1 VKTDIQ
7 PYRVTASR
15 RTVGE
20 ITDQYND
27 ALYRS
32 YGPDHSLKSGPVQ
45 ITVDA
50 LCEYERLLDTV
61 VEIGAEGVPL
71 AEMHDTPCPA
81 DKIICGIRHDLD
93 MDFRASL
100 EMARLE
106 QERGIRTSWY
116 ILHTAPYY
124 GQLDGEGVFHRN
136 ESMAAVYLQLQ
147 EMGHEVGLHIDPLHL
162 YQNEKIDGAEA
173 LLAEL
178 EWMRAIG
185 LDIVGSAAHNM
196 VATYGAENYA
206 IYKGRPLSGGELKGD
221 SPTEVV
227 KGGKWAPVGLVDE
240 LEHGLTYEANDL
252 FHQGHTSVYYA
263 ATRGLDQWRRVGE
276 MSAPRAGKSDDLGK
290 GFTDAATVLR
300 EMRAVEK
307 GKFIILAVHPIYYGA
322 RHSPQSGPSQFC
334 SLNGSTSSVDAG
346 WPVYPPGE
354 VQARYGKRK
363 SGAQEFQ
370 AINLANE
377 KGQLDKPFAA
387 ADESASARI
396 LFLGSR
402 NVDGASVG
410 LPAHCH
416 LRVRDALEADE
427 EIDSV
432 QLWKF
437 ARPELGVSRLF
448 SFYESEKE
456 TCRPTHLVMGIGG
469 DELLRSL
476 PGYWSMVCGTDPG
489 LPAGSYLAADSENRV
504 KTIPSAAG
512 AKVARGVPQAVPDDA
527 PLLHRNLSSRHK
539 KDLSQL
545 ESVLS
550 HCQDVCRKDGVKLV
564 LFLENCGETV
574 DLRLLEGDG
583 DELERAHR
591 HAIHILQPLCDRL
604 EICLVD
610 PYLALLEEKEDAF
623 YESVPEWS
631 PRGHALAARILAKEL
646 SAECGESAKFAL
658 QRSKRVRSAQPLTT
672 ESRPSIAEL
681 ESMAEAAEQAGV
693 RPVPYPFAN
702 AMTVTSD
709 IDKSNREKYEAYIDA
724 LVKDFGLDFGDSVWL
739 TASFPGKR
747 RKQRHTGM
755 AFFSPWL
762 THFESIW
769 PEAGVLDSFELIRE
783 HHLGNVDHWHSFLR
797 RGPRCAILK
806 SLERQDDGSFHGV
819 LPPAVDPRPVSDNK
833 FGRDYYDTRDFYV
846 VAATVIGTWGSADA
860 PDSLVVKDADGGDS
874 RFEMGSDPLDALA
887 GLEKSHRCF
896 IAKIAPGD
904 AQIVPHLDKVE
915 SIQIGFSKEDSTAT
929 VDRVILHNIHPD
941 LFADRFD
948 YLAKK
953 YHFST
958 NLVSRHSLF
967 HFLPAIPGFGG
978 KAQGRVNRERMEEFP
993 EILDTYYGSLFDQGF
1008 EASSSADESGSFAQ
1022 VYPRETQV
1030 NGLRFLRTV
1039 AIDYP
1044 TTLRTAAAQ
1053 KAHALREGGGAQKA
1067 ATSNDPVESESP
1079 GWHPSV
1085 FGVAFP
1091 TPTRTGGAL
1100 YHLRSTHSRLSD
1112 KEAAKSLGKAVAK
1125 KTTARTFTNR
1135 LRTVIDDLKGKKA
1148 RAAQFYTHLGN
1159 LAPDDEVL
1167 PDPYFDQN
1175 DLREFQDRV
1184 FGCGQDRSDHRIWF
1198 TRGTVLSDYSLVLQS
1213 IGHHTKRPDENTVSI
1228 TSWTDPYA
1236 GIPVARN
1243 FHQLYGQ
1250 TFYVDDSSEAQ
1261 VNLNEEELSEIV
1273 RNPADES
1280 GKQSVTIAESTIRH
1294 TVFRAIDPQKRGSVE
1309 AENCA
1314 ADWTGEAFSL
1324 SPADSSAGKVTII
1337 PESIYP
1343 VGTQHL
1349 IFRIRR
1355 ISADSRFA
1363 LVFETKTGGRFAFGD
1378 SSMISDVD
1386 GFIDAKYDFA
1396 SAFPTDDSW
1405 QTCVVPFYDL
1415 EWATADLS
1423 ADAVRPLP
1431 SHEPASIQFQV
1442 SGDGVEIDHLEYTR
1456 PKTTAPNSGHPDS
1469 VKIGVRCEDSRSGRI
1484 FELRSVA
1491 DDSVAA
1497 TASPNEVGHLIFDAV
1512 PKGGY
1517 RLIASAKPDETLHW
1531 IEAFA
1536 DRFDL
1541 VL

>member
-61 VEIGAEGVPL
+61 VEIGAEGAPL

-100 EMARLE
+100 EMAGLE

-178 EWMRAIG
+178 EWMRSIG

-206 IYKGRPLSGGELKGD
+206 IYKDRPLSGGELKGA

-227 KGGKWAPVGLVDE
+227 KDGKWAPVGLVDE
-240 LEHGLTYEANDL
+240 SEHGLTYEANDL

-276 MSAPRAGKSDDLGK
+276 MSAPRAGKSDDLAK
-290 GFTDAATVLR
+290 GFTDTVTVLR
-300 EMRAVEK
+300 EMREVEK
-307 GKFIILAVHPIYYGA
+307 GRFIILAVHPIYYGA
-322 RHSPQSGPSQFC
+322 RHSPNTGPSQFC
-334 SLNGSTSSVDAG
+334 SLNGSAPSMEAG
-346 WPVYPPGE
+346 WPVYLPGE
-354 VQARYGKRK
+354 VQARCGTGKN
-363 SGAQEFQ
+363 GAQEFQ
-370 AINLANE
+370 SINLANE
-377 KGQLDKPFAA
+377 KGQLDKPFVG

-410 LPAHCH
+410 VPAHCH
-416 LRVRDALEADE
+416 LRVREALEKE
-427 EIDSV
+427 EGISSV
-432 QLWKF
+432 QIWKF

-448 SFYESEKE
+448 SFYELEKE
-456 TCRPTHLVMGIGG
+456 MCHPTHLVMGIGG

-476 PGYWSMVCGTDPG
+476 PRYWNMVCGTDPG
-489 LPAGSYLAADSENRV
+489 LPAGDYLAVDSENRV
-504 KTIPSAAG
+504 TTIPSAAG
-512 AKVARGVPQAVPDDA
+512 ANVARGVPQAVPDDA
-527 PLLHRNLSSRHK
+527 PLLHRELSRQHER
-539 KDLSQL
+539 DLSQL
-545 ESVLS
+545 ESILR
-550 HCQDVCRKDGVKLV
+550 HCQDVCRQDGVKLV

-591 HAIHILQPLCDRL
+591 HTSHVLQPLCDRL

-610 PYLALLEEKEDAF
+610 PYPALLEEKKDAF
-623 YESVPEWS
+623 YQSVPEWS

-693 RPVPYPFAN
+693 RSAPYPFAN

-709 IDKSNREKYEAYIDA
+709 IDMSNREKYEAYIDA

-755 AFFSPWL
+755 AFFTPWL
-762 THFESIW
+762 THFENVW
-769 PEAGVLDSFELIRE
+769 PEAVVLDSFELIRE

-797 RGPRCAILK
+797 RGPRCAIVK
-806 SLERQDDGSFHGV
+806 SLEKQADGSIRGV
-819 LPPAVDPRPVSDNK
+819 LPPAADPRPVSDNK

-846 VAATVIGTWGSADA
+846 VAATVIGEWDA
-860 PDSLVVKDADGGDS
+860 ANVPDSLVVKDTEGGEAC
-874 RFEMGSDPLDALA
+874 FELGSDPLDALP
-887 GLEKSHRCF
+887 GLEKSHCCF
-896 IAKIAPGD
+896 VAKIAPGD
-904 AQIVPHLDKVE
+904 ARIVPHLDEVE
-915 SIQIGFSKEDSTAT
+915 SIQLGLSKEDSTAI

-948 YLAKK
+948 YLAQR

-978 KAQGRVNRERMEEFP
+978 KAQGRANRERMEEFP
-993 EILDTYYGSLFDQGF
+993 EILDTYYGSLFDQGV

-1053 KAHALREGGGAQKA
+1053 KAQALREGGAAQKA
-1067 ATSNDPVESESP
+1067 VASGDPIESESP

-1085 FGVAFP
+1085 FGVTFP

-1112 KEAAKSLGKAVAK
+1112 KEGTKSLGKAVAR

-1135 LRTVIDDLKGKKA
+1135 LRTVIDDLRGKKG

-1159 LAPDDEVL
+1159 LAPDNENL

-1184 FGCGQDRSDHRIWF
+1184 FGCGPERNDHRIWF

-1213 IGHHTKRPDENTVSI
+1213 IGHHTKRPDGNTVSI

-1243 FHQLYGQ
+1243 PHQLYGQ
-1250 TFYVDDSSEAQ
+1250 TFYVDDSSKAKAYLDDEG
-1261 VNLNEEELSEIV
+1261 LSEVV

-1280 GKQSVTIAESTIRH
+1280 GRQSVTIAESTIRH
-1294 TVFRAIDPQKRGSVE
+1294 TVFRAIDPQKRWSLE
-1309 AENCA
+1309 KDNCA
-1314 ADWTGEAFSL
+1314 ADWNSESLSL
-1324 SPADSSAGKVTII
+1324 SPADSATGKVTILPGGI
-1337 PESIYP
+1337 SP
-1343 VGTQHL
+1343 VGAQHL
-1349 IFRIRR
+1349 VFRIRR
-1355 ISADSRFA
+1355 DSVESKFA
-1363 LVFETKTGGRFAFGD
+1363 LIIETETGGRFAFGD
-1378 SSMISDVD
+1378 SSMIAEVD
-1386 GFIDAKYDFA
+1386 SSIDAKYDFA
-1396 SAFPTDDSW
+1396 SAFPSDDSR

-1415 EWATADLS
+1415 EWAARDLS

-1431 SHEPASIQFQV
+1431 SHEPVSIQFQV
-1442 SGDGVEIDHLEYTR
+1442 SGSGVEIDCLEYTR
-1456 PKTTAPNSGHPDS
+1456 PKTTSPNSEHPDS
-1469 VKIGVRCEDSRSGRI
+1469 VKIGVRCDSSRCGQT

-1491 DDSVAA
+1491 DDFVVA
-1497 TASPNEVGHLIFDAV
+1497 TASPNEMGHLIFDAV
-1512 PKGGY
+1512 SKGGY
-1517 RLIASAKPDETLHW
+1517 RLVASNEPDETLLW